1 MLEHLE
7 REYKIITINIL
18 KVLLEKVDIIHEQIE
33 NSSRDM
39 EERERERE
47 QVQISI
53 LKDDDLEF
61 SILTQENKSKIQKAE
76 VNT

>member
-1 MLEHLE
+1 MLYLE
-7 REYKIITINIL
+7 REYKIITINML

-47 QVQISI
+47 
-53 LKDDDLEF
+53 
-61 SILTQENKSKIQKAE
+61 NRSK
-76 VNT
+76 